1 MLKTSTPNLVG
12 YARVSTIDQQPELQ
26 IDALKQAGCS
36 RIFVDHASGTLRDRP
51 ELTKA
56 LDYLR
61 DGDVLVLWRLDRLGR
76 SVKNLIDVIGD
87 LSKRGIA
94 VQSLHE
100 HIDTNT
106 AAGRMVLRVFAALAE
121 MERDLIHERTMAGL
135 EAARA
140 RGRVGGRRPLLT
152 GDKLRLARQMY
163 DSQEYKLTAI
173 ADTLGVSRA
182 TVYRALA
189 ANDRPR
195 ATKEVR

>member
-1 MLKTSTPNLVG
+1 VIG
-12 YARVSTIDQQPELQ
+12 YARVSTVDQEPQLQ

-36 RIFVDHASGTLRDRP
+36 RIFPDKASGTLHDRP

-61 DGDVLVLWRLDRLGR
+61 EGDVLVIWRLDRLGR
-76 SVKNLIDVIGD
+76 SVKNLIDVIGE
-87 LSKRGIA
+87 LNARNIA

-100 HIDTNT
+100 HIDTST
-106 AAGRMVLRVFAALAE
+106 AAGRMVLHLFAALAE

-140 RGRVGGRRPLLT
+140 RGRVGGRKPLLT

-163 DSQEYKLTAI
+163 DSREYKMTAI

-182 TVYRALA
+182 TVYRALM
-189 ANDRPR
+189 PR
-195 ATKEVR
+195 NPH